1 MTPREQL
8 LLLLEQRRNING
20 RFTNIRRIGADGGR
34 GCFSVLVSADD
45 SHTHSRVAV
54 KVCLPQSDRY
64 RTDSF
69 EREAHLLDEL
79 RGAPDIIQLVAPR
92 SRFTEVLVTEGGLE
106 FPLQFNYYA
115 TELASEDLSDVIAD
129 VRWCPERMLL
139 AFRAICRAVQRIHS
153 QRIVHRDL
161 KPSNMLVMTD
171 GHVKLSDFGAAR
183 QLAAI
188 APALAAT
195 YRAPP
200 GDHWYCAPEMLACLH
215 DEKPAI
221 AFTSD
226 FFSLG
231 ATLFEMFSGAILG
244 LRLFDPQFWA
254 DIAQTMLAIPIGRRR
269 ATYDQIVGGIANS
282 RPLPNISAFGAPVP
296 PSIHDRLNDL
306 YRSLSSID
314 YRKRLC
320 NFDRIFHKI
329 NICLLVLTNEH
340 KYQRW
345 LKKKR
350 KRRAAALLRVSG
362 ARP

>member
-1 MTPREQL
+1 MAAA
-8 LLLLEQRRNING
+8 G
-20 RFTNIRRIGADGGR
+20 V
-34 GCFSVLVSADD
+34 FSVLVSADD
-45 SHTHSRVAV
+45 SRTHSRAAV

-69 EREAHLLDEL
+69 EREADLLDEL

-92 SRFTEVLVTEGGLE
+92 SRFTEVLVAEGGLE
-106 FPLQFNYYA
+106 FSLQFNYYA
-115 TELASEDLSDVIAD
+115 TELASEDLGDVIAD
-129 VRWCPERMLL
+129 VRWCAERMLL

-153 QRIVHRDL
+153 QRIAHRDL
-161 KPSNMLVMTD
+161 KPSNMLVMTE

-200 GDHWYCAPEMLACLH
+200 GDRRYCAPEMLACLH
-215 DEKPAI
+215 DEEPAI
-221 AFTSD
+221 ALTAD

-231 ATLFEMFSGAILG
+231 ATLFEMFSGAQLG
-244 LRLFDPQFWA
+244 PRLFGPQFWA
-254 DIAQTMLAIPIGRRR
+254 DISQTMLPIPIGRRR
-269 ATYDQIVGGIANS
+269 ATYDQILGSIANP

-320 NFDRIFHKI
+320 DFSRIFHKI

-345 LKKKR
+345 LREKR
-350 KRRAAALLRVSG
+350 RRRAAALLRASG